1 MSVILN
7 VAAVWAFLGLAAVLV
22 LAAVNRQR
30 GPALVFALGAM
41 ALIAALMAMAG
52 DF

>member
-7 VAAVWAFLGLAAVLV
+7 LAAVWAFLGLVVVLV

-30 GPALVFALGAM
+30 GPALVFTLAAVV
-41 ALIAALMAMAG
+41 LIAALMAMAG